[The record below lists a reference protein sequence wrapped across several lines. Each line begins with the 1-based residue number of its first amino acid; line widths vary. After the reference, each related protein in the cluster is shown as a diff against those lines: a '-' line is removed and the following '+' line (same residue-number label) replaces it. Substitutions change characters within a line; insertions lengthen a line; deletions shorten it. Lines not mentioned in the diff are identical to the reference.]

1 MYETNFCFP
10 GPFLKEWT
18 VSVDTHLFCK
28 EKKQWGYEITLR
40 RSDSESS
47 TSSKQNIAQVFHT
60 RRTLRDFC
68 LLELALLQEF
78 SGSLLV
84 PVLELYC
91 VLPAGDIEEMSK
103 PQNTDHSIPQSLQT
117 LLNSPEALEPELLQW
132 WLTDVIHGI
141 RGDGEV
147 LLNHATPQQV
157 IFSDSMQ
164 IFFSQSRPGEVLYK
178 NLSLQGGASTFA
190 SEFGKINSQTKINAT
205 SAPDA
210 LLRSMLSCFS
220 VGVDSNAN
228 CNTNFGSTNTT
239 TVTDFFPKCAS
250 RSIFSTNTHDNI
262 PISTDD
268 NFVGSS
274 SVAWNEH
281 VGLAHF
287 STRHGRENYSAPNNS
302 DILDVYKVFFES
314 FNSLIPHVQQ
324 KIDVLLEL
332 ESTHGIAWKSFA
344 ESLSNLLS
352 FEKVFLESKIGTLSS
367 SENKNKLLPKPFKK
381 NEIDDC
387 IKLLGHHKE
396 ERGTLGLQALH
407 IMIESFH
414 TDTRSIPRSLNVYLL
429 THQKR
434 VRAGVVQ
441 PSMKNTDFN
450 HPSSSAV
457 ESAERVKQFVVQKID
472 LVKKQ
477 LNLGSETFAST
488 TLNEFEEDTCVNS
501 SLHESFTKHSPSC
514 NKILADEAMLHSA
527 LGRLSQA
534 TPIRIARM
542 SWKYFKAEAAQ
553 ASLLSS
559 AAADLKSKLA
569 HSSIENQ
576 IHELKEM
583 NDEKGLIDNDVE
595 QKLVERILDLSASD
609 SYLATHREIA
619 LEHHKEQV
627 GRWDA
632 QFTLTIL
639 AATGVADA
647 QVRIEET
654 TRELRFVRNIAIEL
668 RKCVDRYAESLET
681 IKRATK
687 GLGTEKANFSETPW
701 PNYPHSQPS
710 NLFEARSNF
719 VTVIS
724 QMFSAS
730 LASKSAR
737 KTPSNVVFAYA
748 GIDISDPSGWLSA
761 LHSNRKAP
769 QAGRKGLCGKLAAD
783 YFIAKDR
790 ETSIFLAKVDQ
801 ALHKYEERVER
812 IESSVYMHCVGIQLE
827 KHFSKVRAD
836 SLAEWE
842 KKTDIIQAITIA
854 TRKRL
859 PQLVNEL
866 ERKLESFDSKV
877 SHTYVKQAKERHLAC
892 KNIKA
897 ELQELADRR
906 LDQAKESALEIIIGL
921 IRLWAECKYKICCE
935 FSLLPLRHCQHV
947 SIYYLFICT
956 FTFLDEET
964 NAAIEVTIL
973 ENAIQ
978 EIERCVRDQDVEA
991 DGVAKQLF

>member
-1 MYETNFCFP
+1 M
-10 GPFLKEWT
+10 
-18 VSVDTHLFCK
+18 SVDTPFFYK
-28 EKKQWGYEITLR
+28 EKKQWGYEITLK
-40 RSDSESS
+40 RSDVGDS
-47 TSSKQNIAQVFHT
+47 TSSKQNMPSFFHT
-60 RRTLRDFC
+60 RRTLQDFC
-68 LLELALLQEF
+68 LLELALIQEF

-91 VLPAGDIEEMSK
+91 VPSAGETDERSK
-103 PQNTDHSIPQSLQT
+103 LQVTDNTSPLSLQN
-117 LLNSPEALEPELLQW
+117 LLSSSDALEPEVLQW

-147 LLNHATPQQV
+147 ILNHATPQQV
-157 IFSDSMQ
+157 ILSDSMQ
-164 IFFSQSRPGEVLYK
+164 IFFSQAKPGEVIYK
-178 NLSLQGGASTFA
+178 NLTLKGTAATYASTF
-190 SEFGKINSQTKINAT
+190 GKNYSQTRINAT
-205 SAPDA
+205 IAPDA

-220 VGVDSNAN
+220 IGVDSHNN
-228 CNTNFGSTNTT
+228 CNTNFGSTNATAM
-239 TVTDFFPKCAS
+239 TDFFPKCSS
-250 RSIFSTNTHDNI
+250 RSVL
-262 PISTDD
+262 STDTRD
-268 NFVGSS
+268 GIHVASHNFIDSS

-281 VGLAHF
+281 AGLAQF

-302 DILDVYKVFFES
+302 DIIDAYNVFFES
-314 FNSLIPHVQQ
+314 FNSIIPFVQQ
-324 KIDVLLEL
+324 KIDLLLQL
-332 ESTHGIAWKSFA
+332 ESTHGIAWKSFSD
-344 ESLSNLLS
+344 SLSNFLS
-352 FEKVFLESKIGTLSS
+352 FEKEILECKIGTPSS
-367 SENKNKLLPKPFKK
+367 AENRNKFFPKSFKK

-387 IKLLGHHKE
+387 LKLLAHHKE

-429 THQKR
+429 TYHKM
-434 VRAGVVQ
+434 VRGGAVQ
-441 PSMKNTDFN
+441 PPMQKNTHLSHDSSHQN
-450 HPSSSAV
+450 SSAV

-477 LNLGSETFAST
+477 LNLGTETMAST
-488 TLNEFEEDTCVNS
+488 TLNDFEDDTCVNS

-514 NKILADEAMLHSA
+514 NKILADEAMLHLA

-534 TPIRIARM
+534 TPVRIARM

-569 HSSIENQ
+569 QSSIENQ
-576 IHELKEM
+576 MHVLKEM
-583 NDEKGLIDNDVE
+583 NDEQSLIDDAAE
-595 QKLVERILDLSASD
+595 RTLVERILDLSASD
-609 SYLATHREIA
+609 GYLATHREIA
-619 LEHHKEQV
+619 LEHHREQV

-668 RKCVDRYAESLET
+668 RKCVDHYAESLEA

-687 GLGTEKANFSETPW
+687 GLGTEQANLNEMPR
-701 PNYPHSQPS
+701 PIHPYSQLS
-710 NLFEARSNF
+710 NLFEARSDF
-719 VTVIS
+719 VVAIS

-730 LASKSAR
+730 LASRPAR
-737 KTPSNVVFAYA
+737 KTPSVVVFAYA
-748 GIDISDPSGWLSA
+748 GINISDPSGWLSA
-761 LHSNRKAP
+761 VNSNRRAI
-769 QAGRKGLCGKLAAD
+769 QAVRKGLCGRLAAD
-783 YFIAKDR
+783 YFIEKDK
-790 ETSIFLAKVDQ
+790 ETSKFLAKVDQ

-842 KKTDIIQAITIA
+842 KKTDIIQAIAIA

-877 SHTYVKQAKERHLAC
+877 SHTYVKQAKERHLAS
-892 KNIKA
+892 KNIKT

-906 LDQAKESALEIIIGL
+906 LDQAKESAMEIIIGL
-921 IRLWAECKYKICCE
+921 IRLWAECKY
-935 FSLLPLRHCQHV
+935 
-947 SIYYLFICT
+947 
-956 FTFLDEET
+956 
-964 NAAIEVTIL
+964 
-973 ENAIQ
+973 
-978 EIERCVRDQDVEA
+978 
-991 DGVAKQLF
+991 